1 MDKEKLKKQ
10 LKIDEGIRYSLYR
23 DSLGF
28 LTIGVGHNLDSKSIS
43 LAAVEQ
49 ILQDDIEDTIK
60 SLDQKLPWY
69 PSLSENRQLVL
80 ANMCFNLGIN
90 KLLEFRNTLKAIQE
104 GRYEDAAEGMKNSR
118 WATQV
123 GNRATRL
130 IQLMREG

>member
-1 MDKEKLKKQ
+1 MDKEKLKEQ

-123 GNRATRL
+123 GIGL
-130 IQLMREG
+130 LGLFS